1 MVTSA
6 KGLGQKSSTET
17 KIWIL
22 KLEYPWTT
30 DFQDLLKKFAHFV
43 SCSMYYSKPEW
54 TSLKGLIYQRLVSMS
69 KQFKI
74 IKFSN
79 YDST

>member
-17 KIWIL
+17 QIWIL
-22 KLEYPWTT
+22 KLEYPWTI
-30 DFQDLLKKFAHFV
+30 DVQDLLKKFAHFL
-43 SCSMYYSKPEW
+43 SCRMYFFKPEW
-54 TSLKGLIYQRLVSMS
+54 TGLKGLIYQLLVSIS